1 MTLTESVSAVFKAK
15 FEKSPLLVIAPG
27 RINLIGE
34 HTDYNDG
41 FCMPAAIDKHF
52 VFAIA
57 PNNTNHFNL
66 FAADFDASVS
76 FSISEVKKGPHWHN
90 YLMGVVHGMQQ
101 RNPAIAGVDCVF
113 GGNIPPGAGLSSSA
127 ALCCG
132 FGFSL
137 NKIFELGLTNIEI
150 ARVAQYAEHQFVG
163 LMCGIMDQY
172 SSLFG
177 QKDAAMLLDC
187 RSLTHEHL
195 PFHSDDIEILLIDSN
210 VKHELASSAYNDRRA
225 SCERGVEIIKRQHPE
240 VRSLRDVSL
249 NMLLKNKA
257 VMGEDVFQKCLYI
270 VNEIRRT
277 REAAAC
283 LHANNLTD
291 FGKLMFEAH
300 EQISGMYEVSC
311 EELDVL
317 VGIARKFPQVVLGA
331 RMMGGG
337 FGGCTVNLV
346 KKTEISFFKDEIVK
360 GYFSA
365 FKKEPGFHSVKLS
378 AGVHQLDVE

>member
-1 MTLTESVSAVFKAK
+1 MTLTESVATAFKAK
-15 FEKSPLLVIAPG
+15 FERSPLLFVAPG

-57 PNNTNHFNL
+57 RNGTEQFNL
-66 FAADFDASVS
+66 YASDFDSSVS
-76 FSISEVKKGPHWHN
+76 FAMADVKKGAHWYN
-90 YLMGVVHGMQQ
+90 YLMGVIHGIQQ
-101 RNPAIAGVDCVF
+101 QGHSLTGIDCVF

-132 FGFSL
+132 FGFAL

-150 ARVAQYAEHQFVG
+150 ARIAQYAEHHFVG

-177 QKDAAMLLDC
+177 KENAAMLLDC
-187 RSLTHEHL
+187 RSVTHEYL
-195 PFHSDDIEILLIDSN
+195 PFQSDDIEILLIDSK

-225 SCERGVEIIKRQHPE
+225 SCERGVEVIQLQNPE
-240 VRSLRDVSL
+240 VRSLRDVSRI
-249 NMLLKNKA
+249 MLRENKQR
-257 VMGEDVFQKCLYI
+257 MGEDVFQKCSFI
-270 VNEIRRT
+270 VEEIERT
-277 REAAAC
+277 RAAA
-283 LHANNLTD
+283 LSLNRKNLED
-291 FGKLMFEAH
+291 FGRLMFEAH
-300 EQISGMYEVSC
+300 EGISKLFDVSC

-317 VGIARKFPQVVLGA
+317 VDIARSNPQMVIGA

-346 KKTEISFFKDEIVK
+346 KKTHTH
-360 GYFSA
+360 A
-365 FKKEPGFHSVKLS
+365 FKEEVRKRYFTAFKREPDFHFVKLS
-378 AGVHQLDVE
+378 AGVHQVA